1 MRWTTRNDLGLRP
14 KRPMLLLLSALFVAA
29 CSDGGGDGAG
39 LINPGPDGGDRGG
52 DPTNRDP
59 NASISADR
67 TSVPAR
73 DNHNTVVILD
83 GSGSSDPDDDQ
94 LSYRWTVP
102 SGRFVSGTSAS
113 DARIQVT
120 FPGARPYTI
129 TLVVDDGRGGS
140 ARKSIVIGLS

>member
-1 MRWTTRNDLGLRP
+1 MRWTTRNDLGLRLR
-14 KRPMLLLLSALFVAA
+14 KPMLLLLSALFVAA
-29 CSDGGGDGAG
+29 CSDDGGDVAG
-39 LINPGPDGGDRGG
+39 PINPGPGGEGGGGDT
-52 DPTNRDP
+52 TNRDP